1 MSRFKS
7 FANLFRSAPLKVSNS
22 LLGEN
27 KDLPDKYFKEKTL
40 RPKDIKN
47 KPIADQEV
55 VKKQEVVLEP
65 LSLLTEK
72 QEPIVD
78 QKMVEKQ
85 EAILEPLSM
94 LAEKQ
99 EPIADQKMVEK
110 EEAVSE
116 PLSMLTE
123 KQQPVTGIMDYSVLI
138 NKESIIPCPVCHIP
152 IPFNAQGLLAGILFS
167 CPSCSASVGLS
178 RESKPIVEETIN
190 KLEELKINKL

>member
-7 FANLFRSAPLKVSNS
+7 FVNVIRDALLKANDS

-27 KDLPDKYFKEKTL
+27 KDLSDKYFKENTL
-40 RPKDIKN
+40 RSKDIKS

-72 QEPIVD
+72 QEPIID
-78 QKMVEKQ
+78 QEVVEK
-85 EAILEPLSM
+85 EEVVLEPLSM

-99 EPIADQKMVEK
+99 EPIVDQEVVEK
-110 EEAVSE
+110 QEAVLE
-116 PLSMLTE
+116 PLSILAK
-123 KQQPVTGIMDYSVLI
+123 KQEPVTGIMDYSVLI
-138 NKESIIPCPVCHIP
+138 NKESIISCPICLTP
-152 IPFNAQGLLAGILFS
+152 IPFNAQGLLAGVSFS

-178 RESKPIVEETIN
+178 KESKPIVEKTIN
-190 KLEELKINKL
+190 KLEELKTNK